1 MLALSLI
8 LVVPKK
14 NFIIRRDLFMLKLVN
29 VRGENSVQKK
39 IYNELI

>member
-14 NFIIRRDLFMLKLVN
+14 SYVITRDLFMLKLVN
-29 VRGENSVQKK
+29 VKEKIVCKK
-39 IYNELI
+39 KQI

>member
-8 LVVPKK
+8 LVPKK

-39 IYNELI
+39 YIYNELI